1 MQRYAEMYPYFL
13 RQRFKALL
21 EYRVSFIV
29 GLAGMCLTHA
39 ATLAFIWVIMSQLPA
54 LNGWRLPEMLL
65 IYGLLC
71 FSRSFAHMFTDN
83 TWAMGFFVRGGEF
96 DRLLVRPIDPL
107 FHLLADGGFNVDGLG
122 NFLVGGALLISAGQT
137 LGIFSSL
144 LNIAYL
150 IVTVASG
157 AVIFFALN
165 LISGVSAFWIID
177 SIPVSE
183 LVFGNYVFAQY
194 PLSIYPRAIRF
205 LLTWVVPYG
214 FTSFYPASFL
224 LGRDLGPVVWLSP
237 LVAAALLVIGYRLWL
252 VGLNRYEGTGS

>member
-1 MQRYAEMYPYFL
+1 MQRYVELYPYFL
-13 RQRFKALL
+13 RENVKRLL

-29 GLAGMCLTHA
+29 GLTGMCLTHGA
-39 ATLAFIWVIMSQLPA
+39 SLAFIWVIMSKLPS
-54 LNGWRLPEMLL
+54 LNGWRLPELLL

-83 TWAMGFFVRGGEF
+83 TWSMAFIVRQGEF

-107 FHLLADGGFNVDGLG
+107 FHLLADGFNVDGLG
-122 NFLVGGALLISAGQT
+122 NFLVGGVLLISAGQT

-144 LNIAYL
+144 INIVYL
-150 IVTVASG
+150 AVTVASG

-165 LISGVSAFWIID
+165 LISSVSAFWIID
-177 SIPVSE
+177 SLPVSE

-194 PLSIYPRAIRF
+194 PLSIYPRVIRF

-214 FTSFYPASFL
+214 FVSFYPASFL
-224 LGRDLGPVVWLSP
+224 LGHALGPIVFAGP
-237 LVAAALLVIGYRLWL
+237 LVAGVLLVIGYRLWL
-252 VGLNRYEGTGS
+252 VGLGRYEGTGS

>member
-1 MQRYAEMYPYFL
+1 MQRYLVLYPYFL
-13 RQRFKALL
+13 RQHLKALL
-21 EYRVSFIV
+21 EYRVGFIV
-29 GLAGMCLTHA
+29 GLTGMCLTHA

-54 LNGWRLPEMLL
+54 LNGWTLPQMLL

-83 TWAMGFFVRGGEF
+83 TWGMGFFIRQGEF
-96 DRLLVRPIDPL
+96 DRFLVRPIDPL
-107 FHLLADGGFNVDGLG
+107 FHLLADGFNIDGVG
-122 NFLVGGALLISAGQT
+122 NFLVGGVLVVTAGQA
-137 LGIFSSL
+137 LGVFASL

-150 IVTVASG
+150 VVTVVSG

-165 LISGVSAFWIID
+165 LISSTSAFWIVD
-177 SIPVSE
+177 SMPVSE

-194 PLSIYPRAIRF
+194 PLSIYPRVIRF

-224 LGRDLGPVVWLSP
+224 LGRDLGPVVFLGP
-237 LVAAALLVIGYRLWL
+237 LVAGALLLLGYRLWL
-252 VGLNRYEGTGS
+252 AGLNRYDGTGS

>member
-1 MQRYAEMYPYFL
+1 MQRYAALYPYFL
-13 RQRFKALL
+13 RQHLKALL
-21 EYRVSFIV
+21 EYRVGFIV
-29 GLAGMCLTHA
+29 GVAGMSLTHG

-54 LNGWRLPEMLL
+54 LNGWTLPQMLL

-83 TWAMGFFVRGGEF
+83 TWAMGFFIRQGEF
-96 DRLLVRPIDPL
+96 DRYLVRPIDPL
-107 FHLLADGGFNVDGLG
+107 FHLLADGFNIDGVG
-122 NFLVGGALLISAGQT
+122 NFLVGGVLVVTAGQA
-137 LGIFSSL
+137 LGVFASL
-144 LNIAYL
+144 VNIAYL
-150 IVTVASG
+150 AITIASG

-165 LISGVSAFWIID
+165 LISSTSAFWIIE
-177 SIPVSE
+177 SMPVSE

-224 LGRDLGPVVWLSP
+224 LGRDLGPVVFLGP
-237 LVAAALLVIGYRLWL
+237 LVAGALLLLGYRLWL
-252 VGLNRYEGTGS
+252 VGLARYEGTGS